1 MTSAPAPSRRWP
13 PTLLQLWWGWVLSV
27 QLVGAVLVGLWL
39 YRAAPSDRDGLKQE
53 NEMDQL
59 KDQVTTSGEGEKSKV
74 TKQETTESSGT
85 TQTKVQPPPK
95 NDKVRKTEHAKEQ
108 GTVLLALV
116 RTSDMRW
123 PMVPD
128 LRDQLAKVLD
138 TPSLQQW
145 FLRDGVLVIGPA
157 RPAQLWDPRVQ
168 NQPPEGKSFSASDRL
183 ETVFG
188 RVFDEVNTVRDNAVD
203 PHFFVAVLWPNVQPV
218 SRLKFNQMAL
228 NRPKDQPIRL
238 FALDT
243 PPQDLKPLKEFFD
256 SDNVI
261 CIPAT
266 SLNSLAGMLL
276 YHIPNAPKPDV
287 IPHRGSPR

>member
-1 MTSAPAPSRRWP
+1 MTSSPAPSRRWP

-39 YRAAPSDRDGLKQE
+39 YPGVWKKEESTTKDSTTP
-53 NEMDQL
+53 NEC
-59 KDQVTTSGEGEKSKV
+59 TTKRPNSPPDS
-74 TKQETTESSGT
+74 QSETQRE
-85 TQTKVQPPPK
+85 VPPPPK
-95 NDKVRKTEHAKEQ
+95 DGKLGEQLRLQKPEPAKEQ

-116 RTSDMRW
+116 RTSDMRLS
-123 PMVPD
+123 MVPD

-138 TPSLQQW
+138 TPSLKQW

-157 RPAQLWDPRVQ
+157 RPAQRWDPRVQ

-183 ETVFG
+183 ETVFR

-218 SRLKFNQMAL
+218 SRLKFDPMAL

-243 PPQDLKPLKEFFD
+243 PPQDLKPLKDVFGPD
-256 SDNVI
+256 SVI

-276 YHIPNAPKPDV
+276 YHIQNAPKPDV
-287 IPHRGSPR
+287 IPYRGSPR